1 MKLLII
7 KNLFFA
13 IFLSVALSST
23 NSIIDRKD
31 LAKTYYE
38 SELYEDAIFVFEE
51 ILGSF
56 HLFKTKRFFYR

>member
-38 SELYEDAIFVFEE
+38 SELYEDAIIILEE
-51 ILGSF
+51 I
-56 HLFKTKRFFYR
+56 